1 MPELYVHAQDGS
13 DVDDGSAVTPK
24 QTIAAVNTFLSAN
37 PTDSTVF
44 LAGKFQLGQAI
55 LATFLTDVTIK
66 QWPGQTQAQ
75 VRGDVPVT
83 TWAATG
89 PSGEFEAA
97 GPTSIPASV
106 VWNWDDNTHSDG
118 RHFGHLVPGTFD
130 SLAAGEW
137 GYDAA
142 SDALQVRLPSTV
154 PGGADSDPDDLTEIA
169 WTSAN
174 TVAGIEIEGFDVLVD
189 GLHVHLWVG
198 AGAYCISLNGGGGK
212 NSVNNCVCFDG
223 GFHVI
228 GCHAD
233 VLSGHLTNCTAGGCR
248 EAAGTTFVSYGDEG
262 PTFSGTFKN
271 NRVLAGGLLTD
282 TDTTVMTGGSSG
294 PNSASYI
301 IHTDNT
307 IPVSDYVASDCT
319 FIGNQQCSGFAITL
333 RGLYDEVGDV
343 NDGETYP
350 VRFYDCAFLGY
361 GRTISCQG
369 SAVRSRV
376 ALFRCRMV
384 MDSASLGVGSGTAH
398 GVTVETADSTVYM
411 ECCSMV
417 MIQGAGGNASRQCLF
432 IAAAQTIVAVNCS
445 FYLENSTGSNSCTFR
460 FSGSSGFLTL
470 IQCVMQVSS
479 GSEDRRL
486 VRGDAN
492 SFFDDGS
499 GKDIRD
505 CWYDNFA
512 STVYAQNSN
521 MNTLAEWTALID
533 SNGIYDVDP
542 GFTST
547 SDLTPSDTSALR
559 TTKKKIPWGTPRL
572 GINKRPYDGTYG
584 AYQFGVAG
592 GGYVAMSHFNL
603 VTPKLI

>member
-1 MPELYVHAQDGS
+1 MADLYVHAQDGADANPGTAAS
-13 DVDDGSAVTPK
+13 PK
-24 QTIAAVNTFLSAN
+24 QTISAVNTFLSAN
-37 PTDSTVF
+37 PTASTVF

-55 LATFLTDVTIK
+55 LATFLTDVTVQ
-66 QWPGQTQAQ
+66 QWDGQTQAQ

-83 TWAATG
+83 GWTVV
-89 PSGEFEAA
+89 SGSIFVAD

-106 VWNWDDNTHSDG
+106 VWNWDENTHADG
-118 RHFGHLVPGTFD
+118 RHFGHLVPGSFA
-130 SLAAGEW
+130 SLAEGEW
-137 GYDAA
+137 GYDAG
-142 SDALQVRLPSTV
+142 SDTIRVWLPSEAGV
-154 PGGADSDPDDLTEIA
+154 SDPDDLTEIA

-174 TVAGIEIEGFDVLVD
+174 TVAGIEIEGFNVLVD

-233 VLSGHLTNCTAGGCR
+233 ALSGHFTNCTAGGCR
-248 EAAGTTFVSYGDEG
+248 EGAGTTFVSYGDEG
-262 PTFSGTFKN
+262 PTFSGTFRN

-282 TDTTVMTGGSSG
+282 TDTTVMTGGTSG

-301 IHTDNT
+301 IHTDNV

-319 FIGNQQCSGFAITL
+319 FIGNLQCNGFAITL
-333 RGLYDEVGDV
+333 RGLYNEVGDV

-350 VRFYDCAFLGY
+350 VRFYDCAFLGH

-369 SAVRSRV
+369 SAVRARV

-384 MDSASLGVGSGTAH
+384 IDSVSLGVGSGTAH
-398 GVTVETADSTVYM
+398 GVTVETADSKVYM

-417 MIQGAGGNASRQCLF
+417 MIQGAGGNSSRQCLF

-445 FYLENSTGSNSCTFR
+445 FYLENLAGSNSCTFR
-460 FSGSSGFLTL
+460 FSGTSGFLTL

-492 SFFDDGS
+492 AFFDDGS

-512 STVYAQNSN
+512 STLYAQNSN
-521 MNTLAEWTALID
+521 MNTLAEWTDLID
-533 SNGIYDVDP
+533 PNGVYDVDP

-547 SDLTPSDTSALR
+547 SDLTPSVTSALR
-559 TTKKKIPWGTPRL
+559 TTKKKVAWDTPRL
-572 GINKRPYDGTYG
+572 GINKLPYDGTYG
-584 AYQFGVAG
+584 AYQFGTAG
-592 GGYVAMSHFNL
+592 SGGYVAMSHFNL